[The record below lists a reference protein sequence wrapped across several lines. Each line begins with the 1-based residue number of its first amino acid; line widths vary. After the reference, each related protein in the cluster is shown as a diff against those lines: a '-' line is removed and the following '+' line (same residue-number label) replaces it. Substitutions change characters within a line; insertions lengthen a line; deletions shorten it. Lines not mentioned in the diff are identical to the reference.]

1 MTDRYGIVGN
11 PVAHSKSPL
20 IHAEFARRTNQD
32 MTYER
37 LLAPLNGFATTVDA
51 FARSGGKGL
60 NVTVPFKVE
69 AFALATECTER
80 ALRAKAVN
88 TLKRVGD
95 HWHADNTDGAGL
107 VHDLVLNRGIALA
120 GRRIVVL
127 GAGGAA
133 HGILGPIMA
142 AGPAALVIANRT
154 TAKGVALAS
163 DFAPL
168 GSVTAVAPH
177 DLAGATFDV
186 VINATSFGM
195 REEDPGPAPC
205 PPTIFAPGSFAY
217 DLVYARTDVATP
229 FVRFAKESG
238 AARAADGIGMLIE
251 QAAESFR
258 IWRGV
263 RPDTASMFAL
273 LRGHPRAD

>member
-1 MTDRYGIVGN
+1 MPT
-11 PVAHSKSPL
+11 
-20 IHAEFARRTNQD
+20 
-32 MTYER
+32 
-37 LLAPLNGFATTVDA
+37 
-51 FARSGGKGL
+51 
-60 NVTVPFKVE
+60 
-69 AFALATECTER
+69 
-80 ALRAKAVN
+80 LRAGHGAPPESVESPSP
-88 TLKRVGD
+88 RAYRD
-95 HWHADNTDGAGL
+95 RSTD
-107 VHDLVLNRGIALA
+107 
-120 GRRIVVL
+120 
-127 GAGGAA
+127 
-133 HGILGPIMA
+133 
-142 AGPAALVIANRT
+142 ANRT

-195 REEDPGPAPC
+195 REENPGPAPC